1 MAPALYLAAQHIRAD
16 PCRAGLGSCSPA
28 KLPGRCSWNKAA
40 APSRPQR
47 YHVRGG
53 KTLVNRLRY
62 ILTPPL
68 PHARRGLF
76 IPFHPKEGLKPVC
89 ISDGASPA
97 GGHPGLRAPKS
108 PSGTG
113 LPPSAPG
120 SGQLPC
126 SLPSPGPFS
135 AFPVPH
141 KGSGRPGGGGRAEW
155 PPPPPLREKKGL
167 RQPQRWRSEGEKS
180 PPHPRTRCAQHGQGA
195 PRNPRWGWGQ
205 AGSTHP
211 TPTPPRPSPR
221 GWPCPGAQRSEARA
235 SSSRHP
241 LLPTIIL
248 IITPPPGGTACR
260 PPRRAARLIAAPL
273 PTAAPGPPRTRTHA
287 HPRPPPSE
295 RPGWGG
301 PRGAPEKPQK
311 GAVRCHPHPR
321 LRGALLSLLRC
332 VAVQPCLCTGGLVP
346 GPTWTR
352 KPAVG
357 IPQDRFY
364 MFHSDFIHV
373 WLPCFK
379 GRQSHSSYAQLL
391 LNNYPKR
398 VAARYHAFRNKEQ
411 CGWSRGISV
420 KTHCLIPENTSRLLS
435 RKT

>member
-47 YHVRGG
+47 YHVRGE

-76 IPFHPKEGLKPVC
+76 IPFHPKEEGLKPVC

-195 PRNPRWGWGQ
+195 PRNPRWGWGWGQ
-205 AGSTHP
+205 AGSAHP

-287 HPRPPPSE
+287 HPRPPPV
-295 RPGWGG
+295 
-301 PRGAPEKPQK
+301 GA
-311 GAVRCHPHPR
+311 
-321 LRGALLSLLRC
+321 
-332 VAVQPCLCTGGLVP
+332 
-346 GPTWTR
+346 
-352 KPAVG
+352 
-357 IPQDRFY
+357 
-364 MFHSDFIHV
+364 
-373 WLPCFK
+373 
-379 GRQSHSSYAQLL
+379 
-391 LNNYPKR
+391 
-398 VAARYHAFRNKEQ
+398 
-411 CGWSRGISV
+411 
-420 KTHCLIPENTSRLLS
+420 SRLG
-435 RKT
+435 RPEGGA